1 MLGWASILLGPR
13 TLLCP
18 SNVRAG
24 GRAGGRA
31 DGRTGGRAGGGRAGG
46 RAPEEKN
53 VSQTKKACP
62 RALFP
67 TLGGRISEKKAPD
80 LEAKNRVVAVRL

>member
-1 MLGWASILLGPR
+1 MLDISLLFFFLS
-13 TLLCP
+13 LLFFISVLGISLFGVGC
-18 SNVRAG
+18 S
-24 GRAGGRA
+24 
-31 DGRTGGRAGGGRAGG
+31 GGRAGGGRAGG
-46 RAPEEKN
+46 RAGVPEEKN